1 VFILELLS
9 VSLARGNC
17 QDLGLGDNGD
27 SAVKLLR
34 NTSDDKSSNM
44 MVERKTVFEKIRE
57 VLLCGLFISSEI
69 FKHEVTLD
77 DVRWHSYFVDA
88 ADKLLRQG

>member
-1 VFILELLS
+1 VFILALLS

-34 NTSDDKSSNM
+34 NTSNDKSSNM
-44 MVERKTVFEKIRE
+44 MVERRTTIEKYAKFYYAGYLSCPR
-57 VLLCGLFISSEI
+57 FSNM
-69 FKHEVTLD
+69 
-77 DVRWHSYFVDA
+77 R
-88 ADKLLRQG
+88 

>member
-1 VFILELLS
+1 VFILALLS

-34 NTSDDKSSNM
+34 NTSNDKSSNM
-44 MVERKTVFEKIRE
+44 MVERRTTIEKIRE
-57 VLLCGLFISSEI
+57 VLLCGLFILPEI
-69 FKHEVTLD
+69 FKHEVTFD
-77 DVRWHSYFVDA
+77 DVRWHYYFVDA

>member
-17 QDLGLGDNGD
+17 QDLGLVDNGD

-44 MVERKTVFEKIRE
+44 MVERRTVIEKIRE
-57 VLLCGLFISSEI
+57 VLLCGLFILSEI

-77 DVRWHSYFVDA
+77 DVRWYSYFVDP